1 MSLNIP
7 DSIPKLFVLIGIIGI
22 AVGLYVEKE
31 LTENYYTKF
40 DKFDEIQDLLKIER
54 YNVDLELETLI
65 ERSKQLSKIFNL
77 ENPISKNDSVVT
89 FNQTFFGD
97 KNTVALTDSLT
108 LYWDSYIKK
117 KKQLDILNKRKEIKS
132 KSIDNEEKLMN
143 SRREFY

>member
-40 DKFDEIQDLLKIER
+40 DKFDEIQDLVKIER
-54 YNVDLELETLI
+54 YNVELELETLI

>member
-40 DKFDEIQDLLKIER
+40 DKFDEIQDLVKIER